1 MGLTAE
7 QMRGVSAA
15 DGTTKA
21 KIERAALN
29 LFAEHGIDGVSTKQ
43 ISARAGI
50 SEGAIYR
57 HFSGKEE
64 LARTL
69 MKAIHSRLT
78 DMIRTARVE
87 NANLQSQVTFIV
99 NHYCAIADDDWA
111 LFQYHILHLHHFPR
125 LSDGP
130 ADSPIGAAADILT
143 PAMDQN
149 IIPKRDPYLLAAMA
163 LGVVT
168 QAAQAKVFGYVTGP
182 LSDQKEIFAAAVLA
196 VLSSRV
202 EA

>member
-1 MGLTAE
+1 MALKAS

-21 KIERAALN
+21 KIERAALT

-43 ISARAGI
+43 IAAHAEI

-57 HFSGKEE
+57 HFAGKDD

-69 MKAIHSRLT
+69 MKAIHTRLT
-78 DMIRTARVE
+78 DMIRAAKVE
-87 NANLQSQVTFIV
+87 KPSLQSQVDFIV
-99 NHYCAIADDDWA
+99 RHYCEIADDDWS

-130 ADSPIGAAADILT
+130 ADSPIGAAAELLV
-143 PAMDQN
+143 PAMEHN

-163 LGVVT
+163 LGVVV
-168 QAAQAKVFGYVTGP
+168 QAAQAKVFGYISGP
-182 LSDQKEIFAAAVLA
+182 LSPHHDTFSHAVFAVLG
-196 VLSSRV
+196 SKG
-202 EA
+202 E

>member
-1 MGLTAE
+1 MGLTGK
-7 QMRGVSAA
+7 QIRGVSAA

-43 ISARAGI
+43 IAARAGI

-57 HFSGKEE
+57 HFAGKED

-69 MKAIHSRLT
+69 MKAIHNRLT
-78 DMIRTARVE
+78 DMIRAARSDS
-87 NANLQSQVTFIV
+87 ASLQSQVKFIV
-99 NHYCAIADDDWA
+99 NHYCSIADDDWA
-111 LFQYHILHLHHFPR
+111 LFQYHILHLQHFPH

-130 ADSPIGAAADILT
+130 TESPIGAAAEILI
-143 PAMDQN
+143 PAMERK
-149 IIPKRDPYLLAAMA
+149 IIPKRDPHLLAAMA

-168 QAAQAKVFGYVTGP
+168 QAAQAKVFGYVSGP
-182 LSDQKEIFAAAVLA
+182 LSDQKETFSAAVFA
-196 VLSSRV
+196 VLSSRA
-202 EA
+202 ET